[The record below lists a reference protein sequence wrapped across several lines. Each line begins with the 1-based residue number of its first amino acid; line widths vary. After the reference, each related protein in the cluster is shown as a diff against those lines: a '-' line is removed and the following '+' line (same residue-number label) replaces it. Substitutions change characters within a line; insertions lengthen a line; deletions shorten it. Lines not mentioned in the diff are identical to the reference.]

1 MKQVKLRIP
10 VRVLALLMGMFLS
23 IGAYAQTTVNG
34 VVKDATGEPVIG
46 VTVRVV
52 GNESMGTA
60 TDLDGK
66 FSLANVPAGAKL
78 QFSSVGYETQQ
89 LTAADGMVVTMSEGT
104 KMLNDLVVIG
114 YGVVKKSDLTGSVTA
129 LKPDSKNKGVV
140 VSAQDM
146 LGGKIAG
153 VNVTNGGGTP
163 GGGATIRIRGGSSLN
178 ASNDPLIVVDGVPLD
193 NTGIKGAP
201 NGLGMINPQDI
212 ESFNVLKD
220 ASATAIYGSRGSNGV
235 IIITTKKG
243 HKGQR
248 LNVAYNGS
256 FTVSTKKK
264 TIEVMDGNEYRNFI
278 QNLYA
283 GTDREEEALAHLGTA
298 NTDWQDEIYRTALS
312 HDHNVQLTGS
322 IGEVLP
328 FRLSLGYTNQQ
339 GILRTSDYQRYT
351 AALNLNPSL
360 LSDHL
365 TFNLNG
371 KFMWARNR
379 YADTGAVN
387 AAVWMDPTQD
397 PYSFT
402 SSAYQGYESTLRNF
416 GGYFQWMANGASLND
431 SSWPYTRNGL
441 ATANPL
447 AMLELRNDRAVSRS
461 FTGNVDV
468 DYKVHGFEDLR
479 AHATLGADLAKGK
492 QWTTNDPSS
501 SQSMYYGWNGWSR
514 QIKRAYTLSTYL
526 QYYKDFNEKHHFD
539 IMGGYE
545 WQHFWHRDT
554 GYGYGMYPVTNND
567 ASLAGTKY
575 NIYSPRAYETENYL
589 VSFFGRANYIYADR
603 YYLTAT
609 VRHDGSS
616 RFKNHWAT
624 FPSFAL
630 AWAINREDFLKD
642 QSAVSDLKLRLGWGK
657 TGQQEGLGDY
667 GWITTYSLSSSAGND
682 GSYYDVSGDG
692 TLVRPNSYNYDL
704 KWETTTTTNVGLDF
718 GFDNQRVSGSI
729 DWYYRKTT
737 DLLNYAYTAAGT
749 NPRNQMWQ
757 NIGSLRNTGVEFS
770 ISWKA
775 ISTGDWRWTL
785 DYNLTYNSNKITELV
800 GGDDEDYMVTT
811 GGISS
816 GTGLTCQAHSVGHPA
831 SSYYVYQQVYD
842 QNGMPIEGV
851 VVDRNADGQ
860 ITPDD
865 RYFYKNPMAPVTMG
879 LASRLEWRNWDLGMN
894 FRASLGNYVYNDL
907 MAGASNLSA
916 GEVFTSSNYLA
927 NRPTYVL
934 PYQWQTYNQ
943 TSTLSDR
950 WVQNGSFLKCDNIT
964 LGYSFSNLFASGS
977 YTGVAGRV
985 YATAANVFT
994 ITKYEGIDPEVSGG
1008 IDNSL
1013 YPRPFSFILGLSLNF

>member
-1 MKQVKLRIP
+1 M
-10 VRVLALLMGMFLS
+10 
-23 IGAYAQTTVNG
+23 
-34 VVKDATGEPVIG
+34 
-46 VTVRVV
+46 
-52 GNESMGTA
+52 
-60 TDLDGK
+60 
-66 FSLANVPAGAKL
+66 
-78 QFSSVGYETQQ
+78 
-89 LTAADGMVVTMSEGT
+89 
-104 KMLNDLVVIG
+104 
-114 YGVVKKSDLTGSVTA
+114 
-129 LKPDSKNKGVV
+129 
-140 VSAQDM
+140 
-146 LGGKIAG
+146 
-153 VNVTNGGGTP
+153 
-163 GGGATIRIRGGSSLN
+163 
-178 ASNDPLIVVDGVPLD
+178 
-193 NTGIKGAP
+193 
-201 NGLGMINPQDI
+201 
-212 ESFNVLKD
+212 
-220 ASATAIYGSRGSNGV
+220 
-235 IIITTKKG
+235 
-243 HKGQR
+243 
-248 LNVAYNGS
+248 
-256 FTVSTKKK
+256 
-264 TIEVMDGNEYRNFI
+264 
-278 QNLYA
+278 
-283 GTDREEEALAHLGTA
+283 
-298 NTDWQDEIYRTALS
+298 
-312 HDHNVQLTGS
+312 QLTGS

-360 LSDHL
+360 LNDHL

-402 SSAYQGYESTLRNF
+402 SSAYNPFFEDPNNPTAEEIENSWIYRTTLNNF

-431 SSWPYTRNGL
+431 SFWPYTRNGL

-514 QIKRAYTLSTYL
+514 QIKRAYTLSAYL

-539 IMGGYE
+539 IMAGYE

-554 GYGYGMYPVTNND
+554 SYGYGMYPFTNKD
-567 ASLAGTKY
+567 KALAGTKY
-575 NIYSPRAYETENYL
+575 NINSPRAYETENYL

-616 RFKNHWAT
+616 RFKKHWAT

-642 QSAVSDLKLRLGWGK
+642 QSALSDLKLRLGWGK

-749 NPRNQMWQ
+749 NPRNKMWQ

-785 DYNLTYNSNKITELV
+785 DYNFTYNSNKITELV

-811 GGISS
+811 GDISS

-865 RYFYKNPMAPVTMG
+865 RYFYKSPMAPVTMG

-907 MAGASNLSA
+907 MAGASNLSV

-964 LGYSFSNLFASGS
+964 LGYSFSNLFASGN